1 MKNIFIVSILVL
13 FRLTTANACSPYG
26 VPILNNQ
33 NVAGTNLVLNWIST
47 TGWSCSYNIVTE
59 IYCTASTAGGPLIT
73 NRSGCINKG
82 NSGNIAYPGP
92 QTINLSG
99 LCPGETYFFR
109 AKESNCGSS
118 AWGSGWTQWYSFVY
132 GVGGAAFQVTANG
145 APIAICPGD
154 CANLTSLATNN
165 CQPGINYS
173 WNNGGGAGANVTVCP
188 AATTTYTVT
197 ATTVGACA
205 TLVATADITI
215 AVASI
220 PPTASNPPTI
230 NVQCSADVLPPDV
243 NVVTDEASVFP
254 NPPVVTFIG
263 ETTDGLSCP
272 ETIIRTYRVT
282 DECGLFIDVTQTI
295 IVDDTQN
302 PIAIAPLDGVYQC
315 MADVPVQ
322 TVADVTGVSDNC
334 TANPVVAMLAE
345 TQAGTCPVIITRQY
359 SVTDDCL
366 NQIILTQ
373 VITVDDTQDPVAA
386 PPLDATYQCMAD
398 VPVQT
403 IADVTGVSDNC
414 TANPV
419 VAMLAETQAG
429 TCPVVITRQYSVT
442 DDCLNQIIL
451 TQVITVD
458 DTQDPTA
465 SNPLP
470 ITVECFFDISLPD
483 VNVVTD
489 EADNCTVAPVV
500 TFVGD
505 VSNNQTCP
513 ETITRTYSVTDDCNN
528 EIFVTQTITVNDIT
542 DPTASNPLP
551 VIVECFFDIPL
562 PDVNVVTDEADNCTA
577 VLVVT
582 FVSDVSNNQTCS
594 EIITRTYRITDD
606 CGNFIDVTQIITVDD
621 ITDPTASNPIPVNV
635 ECIFD
640 VPATDINVVTDEAD
654 NCTAVPV
661 VTFIDDVS
669 NNQTCPEIITRTYRI
684 TDDCGNFT
692 DVMQTITVNDITDPT
707 ASNPVPINVECFFEI
722 PLPDINVVTDEADNC
737 TAVPTVTW
745 VDDVSN
751 GQTCSE
757 GITRTYSIMDDCG
770 NEIFVTQAITVN
782 DVTNP
787 TASNPI
793 AVNVECIGDV
803 PVPNVNV
810 VTDEADNCT
819 VNPTVEWVSD
829 VSNNQTCAEVITRT
843 YSITD
848 DCNNQIL
855 VTQTIT
861 IDDVTDPTA
870 SNPLPVNVECIFDVP
885 LPDVTVVTD
894 EADNCTTN
902 PLVLWVNDAS
912 DNQTCPETII
922 RTYSITDACNNQ
934 ILVIQTII
942 VNDVTAPTAS
952 NLNTISVPGSMDV
965 PVPDVALIDD
975 ELDNCTA
982 VPMVTWV
989 SDLSDGNVC
998 NLEEITRTY
1007 LIEDDCGNQTF
1018 VTQLII
1024 ILAVPPPINEEDTL
1038 ICENES
1044 VTLVADNPWNVPIFW
1059 DNGVIDSQPFSPT
1072 QTLTYTVTADNLGCI
1087 STDVATVTIEN
1098 LPTVMFTA
1106 SPPICEPFE
1115 VTFTNQSFAGAPA
1128 GIIANCVWDI
1138 EGVPLINQCGDL
1150 VYTFTEAGLYD
1161 VGLTITSANNCVNS
1175 VMYTD
1180 LVDVTAMPI
1189 ASFEA
1194 SSTSLSTLDTEV
1206 EFTNT
1211 SEYAVGYL
1219 WDFGDSSATTS
1230 IENPVHIFPDDDDGS
1245 FTVMLVAFNSLDCT
1259 DTAWLEIR
1267 VTEELVFFV
1276 PNTFT
1281 PDNDAY
1287 NNTFQPVFVSGYDP
1301 YDFEMFIY
1309 NRWGEVVF
1317 VSHDASIGWDGTYG
1331 GKMMN
1336 DGTYTWK
1343 IETKQTE
1350 NDKRIVVKGH
1360 VNIIR

>member
-1 MKNIFIVSILVL
+1 M
-13 FRLTTANACSPYG
+13 
-26 VPILNNQ
+26 
-33 NVAGTNLVLNWIST
+33 
-47 TGWSCSYNIVTE
+47 
-59 IYCTASTAGGPLIT
+59 
-73 NRSGCINKG
+73 
-82 NSGNIAYPGP
+82 
-92 QTINLSG
+92 
-99 LCPGETYFFR
+99 
-109 AKESNCGSS
+109 
-118 AWGSGWTQWYSFVY
+118 
-132 GVGGAAFQVTANG
+132 
-145 APIAICPGD
+145 
-154 CANLTSLATNN
+154 
-165 CQPGINYS
+165 
-173 WNNGGGAGANVTVCP
+173 
-188 AATTTYTVT
+188 
-197 ATTVGACA
+197 
-205 TLVATADITI
+205 
-215 AVASI
+215 
-220 PPTASNPPTI
+220 
-230 NVQCSADVLPPDV
+230 
-243 NVVTDEASVFP
+243 
-254 NPPVVTFIG
+254 
-263 ETTDGLSCP
+263 
-272 ETIIRTYRVT
+272 
-282 DECGLFIDVTQTI
+282 
-295 IVDDTQN
+295 
-302 PIAIAPLDGVYQC
+302 
-315 MADVPVQ
+315 
-322 TVADVTGVSDNC
+322 
-334 TANPVVAMLAE
+334 
-345 TQAGTCPVIITRQY
+345 
-359 SVTDDCL
+359 
-366 NQIILTQ
+366 
-373 VITVDDTQDPVAA
+373 
-386 PPLDATYQCMAD
+386 
-398 VPVQT
+398 
-403 IADVTGVSDNC
+403 
-414 TANPV
+414 
-419 VAMLAETQAG
+419 
-429 TCPVVITRQYSVT
+429 
-442 DDCLNQIIL
+442 
-451 TQVITVD
+451 
-458 DTQDPTA
+458 
-465 SNPLP
+465 
-470 ITVECFFDISLPD
+470 
-483 VNVVTD
+483 
-489 EADNCTVAPVV
+489 
-500 TFVGD
+500 
-505 VSNNQTCP
+505 
-513 ETITRTYSVTDDCNN
+513 
-528 EIFVTQTITVNDIT
+528 
-542 DPTASNPLP
+542 
-551 VIVECFFDIPL
+551 
-562 PDVNVVTDEADNCTA
+562 TDEADNCTA